1 MPIQPST
8 STSTPVNSSRR
19 GALGLLAVL
28 ICATA
33 IGAVNLAALQ
43 MVAARL
49 GSYAPAALV
58 VGAFSL
64 GNALGL
70 VAQGR
75 LIDRHSATR
84 VLYPASAIFCLALS
98 SAVFW
103 HSTHQGVYLGLFLL
117 AGLSLPAVTGVV
129 RAAVPALYPERLHLR
144 MYSAIAVTFQAGM
157 ACGPLAAA
165 AFSPL
170 RYSGYAFLVIAGLV
184 AASTVCVAGLP
195 RPTRPAAQLL
205 ASSPGQP
212 MRPPPARS
220 GRTDPALLSRGY
232 VTVLLGMAGFGIS
245 TGVIAVGVP
254 AALDAANPALVGV
267 AFTALAVGD
276 LSSGMLYGS
285 RNWPGT
291 LRQHLLLSL
300 VLAACAAALLAS
312 LVSWPALAL
321 CTMFL
326 LGAMST
332 PAGVA
337 MSALLDITVPRS
349 RLTVAYTSMIATNLV
364 AVSLGSS
371 AAGMTVEAAGPTLS
385 LIIAPLALLGAACI
399 VAMRRRSIS

>member
-1 MPIQPST
+1 M
-8 STSTPVNSSRR
+8 
-19 GALGLLAVL
+19 
-28 ICATA
+28 
-33 IGAVNLAALQ
+33 
-43 MVAARL
+43 RL
-49 GSYAPAALV
+49 
-58 VGAFSL
+58 
-64 GNALGL
+64 
-70 VAQGR
+70 
-75 LIDRHSATR
+75 
-84 VLYPASAIFCLALS
+84 
-98 SAVFW
+98 
-103 HSTHQGVYLGLFLL
+103 
-117 AGLSLPAVTGVV
+117 
-129 RAAVPALYPERLHLR
+129 
-144 MYSAIAVTFQAGM
+144 
-157 ACGPLAAA
+157 
-165 AFSPL
+165 
-170 RYSGYAFLVIAGLV
+170 
-184 AASTVCVAGLP
+184 
-195 RPTRPAAQLL
+195 
-205 ASSPGQP
+205 
-212 MRPPPARS
+212 PPARS
-220 GRTDPALLSRGY
+220 GRTDPALLTRGY

-321 CTMFL
+321 CAMFL

-332 PAGVA
+332 PAGIA

-364 AVSLGSS
+364 AVSLGSA

-385 LIIAPLALLGAACI
+385 LVIAPLALLGAACI